1 MTPRT
6 FDHARFTRR
15 IVFTDRVL
23 RRAVYLTLICTLAI
37 ASARL
42 GAPQFALAQQAPFDT
57 VIRGGRLLDGTGA
70 PWIRADIAIR
80 GDRIAA
86 IGRLDGVPT
95 RRTIDARNRIVA
107 PGFIDMH
114 SHSDFTLLV
123 DGHAQSKIRQ
133 GVTTEVIGET
143 ESVGPMI
150 GLAVDVR
157 KNALTPLGLK
167 LDWQDFAGYFSRLE
181 KQGISVNVL
190 SFVGAGQLRT
200 AVVGLENRP
209 PSSAEI
215 ERMKALAREAMAQGA
230 FGLSSGLIYPP
241 NSYMTIDEL
250 VELARIAGQEGGI
263 YISHLRD
270 EGAGLVKAVREAI
283 TIGERAGLPVGIF
296 HFKAVGSMRGKILEA
311 IRVIEEAQWRGIE
324 VAANQYPYV
333 ASSTNLAARGIPPW
347 VQEGGR
353 QKMIERLKDPKVRE
367 RIRAEMASGLPGWES
382 INDLGGFENIRV
394 SRVRSERNK
403 KYEGQSIAAI
413 AKDRGVAPED
423 TLMDLLVEEEGNV
436 SAIYFIMTEED
447 IKAAMKLPWV
457 SIGSDGTAVRP
468 EGVLGQGRPHP
479 RWYGT
484 FPRVLGKY
492 VREEKVLTLE
502 EAIRKMTSLPAA
514 QLRLGDRGLLKVGMA
529 ADVVVFDP
537 DRVTDRATFEDPH
550 RYAEGIDIVI
560 VNGERVIDEGRHTGA
575 TPGRVLR
582 GPGYRSPA
590 RASR

>member
-1 MTPRT
+1 MKHT
-6 FDHARFTRR
+6 RFFV
-15 IVFTDRVL
+15 ISFLQVGLVS
-23 RRAVYLTLICTLAI
+23 I
-37 ASARL
+37 A
-42 GAPQFALAQQAPFDT
+42 FAQQAPFDI

-70 PWIRADIAIR
+70 PWIRADIAVR
-80 GDRIAA
+80 GDRIVA

-133 GVTTEVIGET
+133 GVTTEVIGEHQ
-143 ESVGPMI
+143 SAGPVL
-150 GLAVDVR
+150 GAAVEER
-157 KNALTPLGLK
+157 KNALAPLGLQ

-181 KQGISVNVL
+181 KQGISVNVI

-200 AVVGLENRP
+200 AVVGLEPRP
-209 PSSAEI
+209 PSAAEV
-215 ERMKALAREAMAQGA
+215 ERMKALLRQAMAQGA

-241 NSYMTIDEL
+241 NSYMSIDEL
-250 VELARIAGQEGGI
+250 VELARLAGQDGGI

-270 EGAGLVKAVREAI
+270 EGAGLVKAVQEAI
-283 TIGERAGLPVGIF
+283 TIGERAGLPTEIF
-296 HFKAVGSMRGKILEA
+296 HFKAVGSMRGRIPEA
-311 IRVIEEAQWRGIE
+311 VRVIEDARSRGIE

-333 ASSTNLAARGIPPW
+333 ASSTRLAARGIPPW

-353 QKMIERLKDPKVRE
+353 QKMIERLKDPTARE

-382 INDLGGFENIRV
+382 ISDLGGFENIRV

-403 KYEGQSIAAI
+403 KYEGQSVAAI

-447 IKAAMKLPWV
+447 VKEAMKLPWV
-457 SIGSDGTAVRP
+457 SIGSDGTAVRSD
-468 EGVLGQGRPHP
+468 GVLGQGRPHP

-514 QLRLGDRGLLKVGMA
+514 QLRLTDRGLLKVGMA

-537 DRVTDRATFEDPH
+537 ERVIDRATFEDPH
-550 RYAEGIDIVI
+550 RYAEGIDIVM
-560 VNGERVIDEGRHTGA
+560 VNGEVVIDEGRHTGA

-582 GPGYRSPA
+582 GPGSRSPVYT
-590 RASR
+590 SR

>member
-1 MTPRT
+1 MMKHRWV
-6 FDHARFTRR
+6 FL
-15 IVFTDRVL
+15 IVVL
-23 RRAVYLTLICTLAI
+23 QVALMSIAV
-37 ASARL
+37 
-42 GAPQFALAQQAPFDT
+42 AQQAPFDT

-86 IGRLDGVPT
+86 IGGLDGVAA

-143 ESVGPMI
+143 ESAGPVL
-150 GLAVDVR
+150 GSAVEVR
-157 KNALTPLGLK
+157 KNALAPLGLQ

-209 PSSAEI
+209 PSTAEV
-215 ERMKALAREAMAQGA
+215 ERMKTLLREAMAQGA

-250 VELARIAGQEGGI
+250 VELARVAGQGGGI

-270 EGAGLVKAVREAI
+270 EGAGLVKAVQEAI
-283 TIGERAGLPVGIF
+283 TIGERAGLPAEIF
-296 HFKAVGSMRGKILEA
+296 HFKAVGSMRGRILEA
-311 IRVIEEAQWRGIE
+311 VRLIEDARSRGIE

-333 ASSTNLAARGIPPW
+333 ASSTGLAARGIPPW

-367 RIRAEMASGLPGWES
+367 RIRPEMASGLPGWES

-403 KYEGQSIAAI
+403 KYEGQSVAAI
-413 AKDRGVAPED
+413 AKDRGTAPED

-436 SAIYFIMTEED
+436 SAVYFIMTEED
-447 IKAAMKLPWV
+447 VTEAMKLPWV

-468 EGVLGQGRPHP
+468 DGVLGHGRPHP

-514 QLRLGDRGLLKVGMA
+514 QLRLADRGLLKVGMA

-537 DRVTDRATFEDPH
+537 ARVTDQATFEDPH

-560 VNGERVIDEGRHTGA
+560 VNGEVVVDEGRHTGA
-575 TPGRVLR
+575 TSGRVLR
-582 GPGYRSPA
+582 GPGYKDPA
-590 RASR
+590 LASR

>member
-1 MTPRT
+1 MKHRG
-6 FDHARFTRR
+6 
-15 IVFTDRVL
+15 VF
-23 RRAVYLTLICTLAI
+23 LISFLQFAFG
-37 ASARL
+37 SA
-42 GAPQFALAQQAPFDT
+42 ALAQQAPFDT

-70 PWIRADIAIR
+70 PWIRADIAFR

-86 IGRLDGVPT
+86 IGRLDAAPA

-123 DGHAQSKIRQ
+123 DGHAESKIRQ
-133 GVTTEVIGET
+133 GVTTEVIGEHQ
-143 ESVGPMI
+143 SAGPLF
-150 GLAVDVR
+150 GAAVEVR
-157 KNALTPLGLK
+157 KNALGPLGLQ

-209 PSSAEI
+209 PSAAEV
-215 ERMKALAREAMAQGA
+215 ERMMALLREAMAQGA

-250 VELARIAGQEGGI
+250 VELARVAGQAGGI

-270 EGAGLVKAVREAI
+270 EGAGLVKAVQEAI
-283 TIGERAGLPVGIF
+283 TIGERAGLPAEIF
-296 HFKAVGSMRGKILEA
+296 HFKAVGSMRGRILEA
-311 IRVIEEAQWRGIE
+311 VRLIEEARSRGIE
-324 VAANQYPYV
+324 VVANQYPYS
-333 ASSTNLAARGIPPW
+333 ASSTSLAARGIPPW
-347 VQEGGR
+347 AQEGGR
-353 QKMIERLKDPKVRE
+353 QKMVERLKDPKVRE
-367 RIRAEMASGLPGWES
+367 RIRTEMATGLPGWES
-382 INDLGGFENIRV
+382 MNDLGGFENIRV
-394 SRVRSERNK
+394 AGVRSERNK
-403 KYEGQSIAAI
+403 IYEGWSIAAI

-423 TLMDLLVEEEGNV
+423 TLMDLLVEEQGNV
-436 SAIYFIMTEED
+436 SAVYFIMTEED
-447 IKAAMKLPWV
+447 VKAAMKLPWV
-457 SIGSDGTAVRP
+457 SIGSDGTALRP

-479 RWYGT
+479 RSYGT

-492 VREEKVLTLE
+492 TRDEKVLTLE

-514 QLRLGDRGLLKVGMA
+514 QLRVTDRGLLKVGMA

-560 VNGERVIDEGRHTGA
+560 VNGQVVIDEGRHTGA

-590 RASR
+590 YTSR